1 MDSVGGD
8 SGSGGGA
15 NIRESYAIVY
25 VYGRAG
31 KTERQQLKEK
41 GGRRRKGMR
50 RSREERMT
58 TMTMTYKSNRR

>member
-31 KTERQQLKEK
+31 KTERQELKEK
-41 GGRRRKGMR
+41 GAEDEKG
-50 RSREERMT
+50 
-58 TMTMTYKSNRR
+58 

>member
-1 MDSVGGD
+1 MDRVGGD
-8 SGSGGGA
+8 SGSGGGGGA

-41 GGRRRKGMR
+41 GGRR
-50 RSREERMT
+50 
-58 TMTMTYKSNRR
+58 